1 MNLQLQVQLDV
12 LGPERSR
19 DENDGSEA
27 AQVLRHP
34 TFTGESDARQ
44 FPGHFCFR
52 MVKLGVAGLAIIMY
66 NNVVYSI
73 AIK

>member
-1 MNLQLQVQLDV
+1 MAT
-12 LGPERSR
+12 SR

-44 FPGHFCFR
+44 FPGHVCFR

-66 NNVVYSI
+66 NNVVYSRARLPRI
-73 AIK
+73 FRRYFKFNAE